1 MPESTVELLGGL
13 SLSALT
19 LLVGSCIVWLDW
31 CGPTS
36 GQSWEHYC
44 DYEEGMKLFGF
55 VEVTVS
61 DDHTS
66 GKCALAEGGHK
77 NWERVVPRRMSRN
90 GSGELLKEV

>member
-1 MPESTVELLGGL
+1 
-13 SLSALT
+13 
-19 LLVGSCIVWLDW
+19 
-31 CGPTS
+31 
-36 GQSWEHYC
+36 
-44 DYEEGMKLFGF
+44 MKLFGF